1 MKCKQASLF
10 EQGRLDESAWQAH
23 AVTCAECG
31 KLKALHEA
39 ISAALV
45 PPAAPAEL
53 VEKVFAKT
61 TRRRSWLVRWQAV
74 LIGGVAAVLVAVGLV
89 YNLTQ
94 PAAFNPAE
102 LVSYM
107 QQNGNTQDEYS
118 TFLSDLDI
126 LEKEF

>member
-1 MKCKQASLF
+1 MKCKQLILW
-10 EQGRLDESAWQAH
+10 EKGQLDQAAWEAH
-23 AVTCAECG
+23 AATCAQCKQE
-31 KLKALHEA
+31 LALHGA

-61 TRRRSWLVRWQAV
+61 TRRKSWLVRWRVA
-74 LIGGVAAVLVAVGLV
+74 LAGGVVAVLVAVGLV

-94 PAAFNPAE
+94 PTAFNATE

-107 QQNGNTQDEYS
+107 QQTGQDEYS
-118 TFLSDLDI
+118 TFLSDLEI